1 MWYYISEKTC
11 KRRKIVMAHEN
22 NGHRARLRER
32 MMKEGLNGFQ
42 DHEVLE
48 LLLFQYLPYKDT
60 NKIAHNL
67 PNKFGGF
74 AGVLD
79 ADPAQLMTVDGVS
92 EVTACNLSVLKE
104 VFARYRRC
112 SAKKINL
119 CDMNSII
126 NYARTVLKETSSERL
141 VAVYV
146 DHATNFKHS
155 EEFTSGKV
163 DKVNVD
169 TKQIVSTALRIN
181 AGGVILFHCHVNGVC
196 TPSVAD
202 KEFTKQL
209 FVALA
214 AVDVVLLEHIIF
226 NSTDEYF
233 SFYKEGL
240 IRELSTKYKETF

>member
-1 MWYYISEKTC
+1 
-11 KRRKIVMAHEN
+11 MAHEN

-32 MMKEGLNGFQ
+32 MMKEGLSGFQ

-67 PNKFGGF
+67 INKFGSF
-74 AGVLD
+74 TAVLD
-79 ADPAQLMTVDGVS
+79 ASPEQLATVDGIS
-92 EVTACNLSVLKE
+92 DVTACNIAVLKE
-104 VFARYRRC
+104 VFARYRRG
-112 SAKKINL
+112 SAKKMNL
-119 CDMNSII
+119 GAMESII
-126 NYARTVLKETSSERL
+126 NYAYTLMEGATSEKV

-169 TKQIVSTALRIN
+169 AKQIVSTALRLN
-181 AGGVILFHCHVNGVC
+181 AGGVILFHCHVNGGC
-196 TPSVAD
+196 RPSVAD

-209 FVALA
+209 FIALA
-214 AVDVVLLEHIIF
+214 SVEVVLLEHIIF
-226 NSTDEYF
+226 NGTDDYF
-233 SFYKEGL
+233 SFFKEG
-240 IRELSTKYKETF
+240 IIKELSNKYKETF

>member
-1 MWYYISEKTC
+1 
-11 KRRKIVMAHEN
+11 MAHEN
-22 NGHRARLRER
+22 KGHRARLRER
-32 MMKEGLNGFQ
+32 MKKEGLNGFQ

-67 PNKFGGF
+67 LNKFGSF

-79 ADPAQLMTVDGVS
+79 AGPEQLMTVDGVS
-92 EVTACNLSVLKE
+92 DVTACNIAVLKE

-112 SAKKINL
+112 SAQKINL
-119 CDMNSII
+119 GTMESII
-126 NYARTVLKETSSERL
+126 NYAYTLMEDATREKV

-155 EEFTSGKV
+155 EEFTSDKV
-163 DKVNVD
+163 DKVSVD
-169 TKQIVSTALRIN
+169 TKQIVSTALRLN

-196 TPSVAD
+196 HPSVAD

-214 AVDVVLLEHIIF
+214 SVEVVLLEHIIF
-226 NSTDEYF
+226 NGTEDYF
-233 SFYKEGL
+233 SFFKEGL
-240 IRELSTKYKETF
+240 IKELSTKYKETF